1 MKIRIPKIDDVPL
14 FTRFSLSMIFMFL
27 PLLVFSIGGILTFVA
42 VIDAFEVAIEDANLE
57 MRPITHLQSAIYEAS
72 IPIHDYLVECDPAK
86 REIFAQKGLNVD
98 KAFEEAFSA
107 PFDQSDDLRLIQ
119 SAHKEWQLSRFK
131 GEDVMTITDPLKDP
145 TTAHKIESFDTQI
158 GRVMDILTQAQNSVT
173 DEMNKQLDYAQV
185 VKRRVF
191 IVILSIFIVGLGIAV
206 LASVM
211 LTRSILY
218 PIRILDKAAE
228 HLAEGDLACRVPFE
242 RKDEL
247 GTLAR
252 TFNMMAA
259 RLENS
264 QAALEEL
271 ATRDPLTD
279 IYNRR
284 EFYRLLRLEI
294 KRALRYG
301 HNFSLILFDIDVF
314 KDINDTYGHPVG
326 DRVLTLIAEL
336 TTKEVRPGDVVA
348 RYGGDEFALILP
360 EATIANAL
368 ILAERIRKV
377 ISSNDIKVN
386 PKQSV
391 KLTLSI
397 GVAEFPIDGKHEED
411 LIAKA
416 DAMLYAAKRQGGN
429 RVCSADTR

>member
-1 MKIRIPKIDDVPL
+1 MKIRIPKIDDVSL